1 MLFMMHA
8 SITSCFPAFTFKI
21 RHFPVCTERRRA
33 TLHGRSTR
41 TSWHWAWAVPWCL
54 AWASQWISPRYKEGG
69 GGLGVVRFPPIHV
82 IVGTSETSEEGLKC
96 FCESGDKGF
105 LRYSHC
111 FQRAKLHALRLEAE
125 VTHLGYF
132 VLSCLIGALEAKSNI
147 WPRLKTRPAVW
158 KS

>member
-1 MLFMMHA
+1 MF
-8 SITSCFPAFTFKI
+8 SCFHFQDPTFSS
-21 RHFPVCTERRRA
+21 
-33 TLHGRSTR
+33 LHGAEKSYAP
-41 TSWHWAWAVPWCL
+41 WQEHKDELALGVGGAVVLGLGL
-54 AWASQWISPRYKEGG
+54 AVDIPEVQRRG